1 MLKLKGITKNYFV
14 ADTTVRA
21 LKGINLCFRQ
31 NEFVS
36 ILGPSGCGKTTLL
49 NIIGGLDKYTDG
61 DLFINGV
68 STKKFTDR
76 NWDVY
81 RNHRIGF
88 IFQSY
93 NLIPH
98 QTVLGNVELALTI
111 AGISKSER
119 VERAKKALDRVGLS
133 GQYNKKPNQL
143 SGGQCQRVAIAR
155 ALVNEPEI
163 LLADEPTGA
172 LDTETSVQIMDLI
185 KEIAS
190 ERLVIMVT
198 HNPDLANKYSTRIV
212 NLLDGEVL
220 NDSNPFS
227 EEEENKEIEEIKAAE
242 QAKYDAEF
250 AQVDQKDPKAV
261 KAFNKNRNA
270 KERAKMSF
278 WTAFKLSARNLWSKR
293 GRNVLVGFAGAIG
306 IIGVS
311 AVLAVSQGVSDY
323 IVSMQDQLLA
333 GNPVA
338 ITKSGVDFETLLNS
352 TTFQTRANATK
363 MAVENGKINVSS
375 TIDYLIQNEKALDSL
390 TFQNDFDQNYVSYI
404 MSMPKEYY
412 NVISMRY
419 GMNVNYNV
427 YADFKVSHDTN
438 NKDYDLKKNFD
449 KKISLDAINQTYAKS
464 LIEILKAMGYDAN
477 KASSYS
483 DLITGLTNP
492 LSQSIPF
499 SNEDYIKEQYQ
510 LVAGRY
516 PKDETGDPN
525 KKEILLVLD
534 TDETVSDLFLAQL
547 GYYSQEEFFDLIY
560 NALNEAH
567 PDEAKIAH
575 GEVKKRF
582 TEEELLGKVFTWYP
596 NDSVFKAI
604 KSDGQITG
612 FDYKYIDNN
621 ETIPDK
627 TGKIDLKVTGV
638 IKLKDGN
645 QYGALTSGGISSGF
659 LYSEATAKEMIKRN
673 INSDINKYVK
683 SEIEQ
688 QKGDINKDSITSTFT
703 YDLEYYW
710 ESVDNDTKAIKA
722 FGDTG
727 KTKDTARIV
736 IGTSDQTSSITS
748 LLFSGSTI
756 SSFNMDDLFKDL
768 DYLGMALNQMGISVS
783 QEQVEL
789 FKTYLKQTISNSIK
803 NGLSALSQG
812 KKIYLRTFGGTY
824 LPNSIRIYPVNFNQK
839 DKVTSYLDDWNK
851 IEGDT
856 KKEVKFYKFDETFT
870 NHVKDDAGND
880 IIVTLAPE
888 NEGRKE
894 IRYTDTVGIIITLIN
909 TMINI
914 VTYALVA
921 FTALSLVV
929 STVMIAI
936 ITYVSV
942 MERIKEIGV
951 IRSLGGRK
959 KDVSHL
965 FNAETFIIGFV
976 SGIIGIVVTYV
987 IEIVAN
993 IIIRIVSGGV
1003 VNAIANLT
1011 PLTALIMVVVS
1022 VLLTSIS
1029 GLLPARS
1036 AAKKDPVV
1044 ALRTE

>member
-1 MLKLKGITKNYFV
+1 MLKLKSITKDYKV
-14 ADTTVRA
+14 ADMTVRA
-21 LKGINLCFRQ
+21 LKGIDLCFRK

-49 NIIGGLDKYTDG
+49 NIIGGLDKYTTG
-61 DLFINGV
+61 DLFIGGT
-68 STKKFTDR
+68 STKEFTDR

-119 VERAKKALDRVGLS
+119 IEKAKKALDRVGLA
-133 GQYNKKPNQL
+133 GQYNKRPNQL

-172 LDTETSVQIMDLI
+172 LDTETSVQIMNLI

-198 HNPDLANKYSTRIV
+198 HNPDLAIKYSTRIV

-220 NDSNPFS
+220 KDSNPFS
-227 EEEENKEIEEIKAAE
+227 EEDEAKEMEEVKASE
-242 QAKYDAEF
+242 QARIDSEYALIDKND
-250 AQVDQKDPKAV
+250 KKAV
-261 KAFNKNRNA
+261 KAFNKNINA

-293 GRNVLVGFAGAIG
+293 GRNILVGFAGAIG

-363 MAVENGKINVSS
+363 MAAENGKINVSS

-438 NKDYDLKKNFD
+438 NKDYELKKAFD

-567 PDEAKIAH
+567 PDETKIAH
-575 GEVKKRF
+575 NEVKKRF
-582 TEEELLGKVFTWYP
+582 TEEELLGKTFTWYP
-596 NDSVFKAI
+596 NDNVFEATYTGNK
-604 KSDGQITG
+604 ITG
-612 FDYKYIDNN
+612 FNYSYVDS
-621 ETIPDK
+621 EATIPNK
-627 TGKIDLKVTGV
+627 SGKIDLQVTGV
-638 IKLKDGN
+638 IKLKEGN

-673 INSDINKYVK
+673 INSNMNKYIK
-683 SEIEQ
+683 AKIEEQ
-688 QKGDINKDSITSTFT
+688 SGDINKDAVTSVLT
-703 YDLEYYW
+703 YDLDYYW

-727 KTKDTARIV
+727 KTKDTATLV

-748 LLFSGSTI
+748 LFLSGS
-756 SSFNMDDLFKDL
+756 SLAGYDL
-768 DYLGMALNQMGISVS
+768 DSMFTGLDRLDPVLAAMGFS
-783 QEQVEL
+783 QVQIEGL
-789 FKTYLKQTISNSIK
+789 KTQIKEGIKEGITNAFSSI
-803 NGLSALSQG
+803 GQG

-839 DKVTSYLDDWNK
+839 DKVTGYLDDWNK
-851 IEGDT
+851 IDGADAKPVTFNTYNEDFTEITGT
-856 KKEVKFYKFDETFT
+856 K
-870 NHVKDDAGND
+870 
-880 IIVTLAPE
+880 TLEANSPE
-888 NEGRKE
+888 RKE

-976 SGIIGIVVTYV
+976 SGIIGLAVTYV
-987 IEIVAN
+987 IQIIAN

-1003 VNAIANLT
+1003 VNRIANLT
-1011 PLTALIMVVVS
+1011 PLTAGIMLLVS
-1022 VLLTSIS
+1022 ILLTSIS

>member
-1 MLKLKGITKNYFV
+1 MLKLKGITKDYKV
-14 ADTTVRA
+14 ADMTVRA
-21 LKGINLCFRQ
+21 LKGIDLCFRK

-49 NIIGGLDKYTDG
+49 NIIGGLDKYTTG
-61 DLFINGV
+61 DLFIGGT
-68 STKKFTDR
+68 STKEFTDR

-119 VERAKKALDRVGLS
+119 IEKAKKALDRVGLA
-133 GQYNKKPNQL
+133 GQYNKRPNQL

-198 HNPDLANKYSTRIV
+198 HNPDLAIKYSTRIV

-220 NDSNPFS
+220 KDSNPFS
-227 EEEENKEIEEIKAAE
+227 EEDEAKEMKEVKASE
-242 QAKYDAEF
+242 QARIDSEYALIDKND
-250 AQVDQKDPKAV
+250 KKAV
-261 KAFNKNRNA
+261 KAFNKNINA
-270 KERAKMSF
+270 KEKAKMSF

-293 GRNVLVGFAGAIG
+293 GRNILVGFAGAIG

-323 IVSMQDQLLA
+323 IVSVQDQLLA

-338 ITKSGVDFETLLNS
+338 ITKSGVDFETLLSS
-352 TTFQTRANATK
+352 TTFQTRSNAAKIAT
-363 MAVENGKINVSS
+363 EDGKINVSS

-390 TFQNDFDQNYVSYI
+390 TFQNEFDENYVSYLL
-404 MSMPKEYY
+404 SMPEEYV
-412 NVISMRY
+412 NAISLRY
-419 GMNVNYNV
+419 GMNVNYNI
-427 YADFKVSHDTN
+427 YTDFNVSHN
-438 NKDYDLKKNFD
+438 KENKDYELKKAFD

-464 LIEILKAMGYDAN
+464 LVEILKAMGYDEK
-477 KASSYS
+477 KADSYS
-483 DLITGLTNP
+483 SLITGLTQP
-492 LSQSIPF
+492 LGQTVAF
-499 SNEDYIKEQYQ
+499 ENEKFIKEQYE
-510 LVAGRY
+510 LVAGNY
-516 PKDETGDPN
+516 PKDDTGNPN

-534 TDETVSDLFLAQL
+534 NDTTVSDLFLAQL

-567 PDEAKIAH
+567 KDEAQITLANQSPDADTK
-575 GEVKKRF
+575 VKQRF
-582 TEEELLGKVFTWYP
+582 TEADLLGKVFTWYP
-596 NDSVFKAI
+596 NDSVFNV
-604 KSDGQITG
+604 SG
-612 FDYKYIDNN
+612 NN
-621 ETIPDK
+621 VTYTYEAPTTDVNN
-627 TGKIDLKVTGV
+627 KIELQVSGV
-638 IKLKDGN
+638 VKLKDGLS
-645 QYGALTSGGISSGF
+645 YGALTSGF
-659 LYSEATAKEMIKRN
+659 LYSEATAKEMIRRN
-673 INSDINKYVK
+673 IDSNLNKYVK
-683 SEIEQ
+683 SAIEAEGGNLEQ
-688 QKGDINKDSITSTFT
+688 DSITSTIT
-703 YDLEYYW
+703 YQFDYYW
-710 ESVDNDTKAIKA
+710 ESVNQTTKEIKA

-727 KTKDTARIV
+727 KTKDSAKVV
-736 IGTSDQTSSITS
+736 IGSSDQTSNITG
-748 LLFSGSTI
+748 LLFSGS
-756 SSFNMDDLFKDL
+756 SFDNFDFPPEFDQLLKIFGLPEEKIEQFKAML
-768 DYLGMALNQMGISVS
+768 KES
-783 QEQVEL
+783 
-789 FKTYLKQTISNSIK
+789 FKNI
-803 NGLSALSQG
+803 LSAYGQG

-824 LPNSIRIYPVNFNQK
+824 LPNSIRIYPINFNQK
-839 DKVTSYLDDWNK
+839 DKVTNYLDDWNK

-870 NHVKDDAGND
+870 NHLKDDAGND

-976 SGIIGIVVTYV
+976 SGIIGLAVTYV
-987 IEIVAN
+987 IQIIAN

-1003 VNAIANLT
+1003 VNRIANLT
-1011 PLTALIMVVVS
+1011 PLTAGIMLLVS
-1022 VLLTSIS
+1022 ILLTSIS